1 MDLRGRTSNGVD
13 SYYLVVELGSMLT
26 SVARYSCAVALI
38 VGLPLFSKSVHADP
52 RLNAPRA
59 PGEPQWQG
67 QVFLQGEAREIKN
80 ATPILERPYRPLHV
94 YGNLQRRHHYR
105 DTVVPSRTDRQDR
118 RGAFIEAR

>member
-1 MDLRGRTSNGVD
+1 
-13 SYYLVVELGSMLT
+13 MLT
-26 SVARYSCAVALI
+26 SVLRFVGAAALF
-38 VGLPLFSKSVHADP
+38 VGLLFVAKSVQADP

-67 QVFLQGEAREIKN
+67 QVLLSGEAREIKD

-118 RGAFIEAR
+118 RSAFFEAR